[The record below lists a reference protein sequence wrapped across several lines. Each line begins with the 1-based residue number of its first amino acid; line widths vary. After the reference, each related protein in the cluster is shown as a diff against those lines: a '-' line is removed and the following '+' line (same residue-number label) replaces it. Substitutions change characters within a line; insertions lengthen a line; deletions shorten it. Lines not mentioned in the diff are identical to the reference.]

1 MLERWLAIFHAIVPD
16 TGAKGGLRGGGAD
29 VMSQIATLG
38 RLGLVNRV
46 GGGEGA
52 GEGLG
57 GGKWR
62 VNVGW
67 EVVRGLGRGVGCE
80 VEDYLAE

>member
-16 TGAKGGLRGGGAD
+16 SSSGVVVKGGGAD
-29 VMSQIATLG
+29 VMSGIATLG
-38 RLGLVNRV
+38 RLGLVMRA
-46 GGGEGA
+46 GTGDGEV
-52 GEGLG
+52 G

-67 EVVRGLGRGVGCE
+67 EVVRGLGRGVGCA

>member
-1 MLERWLAIFHAIVPD
+1 MPD
-16 TGAKGGLRGGGAD
+16 EGGKGVRGGGAG

-38 RLGLVNRV
+38 RLGLVIRV
-46 GGGEGA
+46 GGDGVGN
-52 GEGLG
+52 GLG